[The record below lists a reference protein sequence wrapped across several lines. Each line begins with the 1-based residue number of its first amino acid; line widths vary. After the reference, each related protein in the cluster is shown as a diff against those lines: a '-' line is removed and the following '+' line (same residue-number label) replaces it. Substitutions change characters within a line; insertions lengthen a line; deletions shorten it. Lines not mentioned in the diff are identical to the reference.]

1 MASSDIGSS
10 FLGPG
15 YPYWN
20 NVRTPSEIGM
30 SSDGTLNA
38 LGRDISGLKSYVELL
53 VTGRGSAS
61 ATGGPLGNK
70 FFLKTGGQCNS
81 NLDPNGSP
89 VLVDRYMYINN
100 IPQGE
105 IPFISSSMGVNFTE
119 FRGLIPGVM
128 SDLDKINPFAVL
140 QAFVEDTNPKC
151 KPITMEIVGPTP
163 PPTSLGANVRSSE
176 THYVTLSDISRINP
190 CLFPDRRNPQSGVVC
205 RETFETMEGESDERA
220 EKQEQQRKKEQEKM
234 EKMRRNKDGIT
245 ETSSFSSTSFPSTSF
260 PSTSFP
266 KDPFL
271 QMYFV
276 SLGLIG
282 IYILYCLMARKRI

>member
-10 FLGPG
+10 SLGPG

-89 VLVDRYMYINN
+89 VLVDRYMYVNN

-190 CLFPDRRNPQSGVVC
+190 CLFPNRRNPQSGVVC
-205 RETFETMEGESDERA
+205 RETFETMGKDERA
-220 EKQEQQRKKEQEKM
+220 EKQEKQRKEEEEKM
-234 EKMRRNKDGIT
+234 EKMRRNKNGIT
-245 ETSSFSSTSFPSTSF
+245 ETSSFS
-260 PSTSFP
+260 

-271 QMYFV
+271 QIYFI
-276 SLGLIG
+276 SLGFIG